1 MPDPNSIEALDFTV
15 RTYNC
20 LKREG
25 IKTVQAIA
33 ACTEDQLLDIRNFGM
48 NSLNEVK
55 EKLSERGMRLRS

>member
-1 MPDPNSIEALDFTV
+1 VHDPNSIDALDFTV

>member
-1 MPDPNSIEALDFTV
+1 VHDPNSIDALDFTV
-15 RTYNC
+15 HTYNC